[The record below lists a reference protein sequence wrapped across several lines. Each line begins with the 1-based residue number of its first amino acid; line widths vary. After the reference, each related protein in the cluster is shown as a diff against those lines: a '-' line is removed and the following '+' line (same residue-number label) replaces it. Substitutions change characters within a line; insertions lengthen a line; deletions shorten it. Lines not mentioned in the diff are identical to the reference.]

1 MSYSETIKYIKKQAS
16 KGADADRIK
25 KVLLDSGYQQD
36 VISELMEKAGVIKP
50 KKEPKGIEKLILKD
64 VTIGIV
70 LLVVFGS
77 IAYFS
82 FFNESTKEFFS
93 PKLKGEIKLDLSKVS
108 PLKIEKNG
116 YSTIEL
122 DKYFRD
128 KEYSYSEM
136 RWSHSGQICINI
148 RISDNKAVLR
158 SVFLPGCPTEETVNF
173 EVMNPAGKTDSD
185 TIKVK
190 IV

>member
-16 KGADADRIK
+16 KGADASRIK
-25 KVLLDSGYQQD
+25 KVLSDAGYQPD
-36 VISELMEKAGVIKP
+36 VVDELIEKAGVFKP
-50 KKEPKGIEKLILKD
+50 KKEAKGIEKLILKD

-108 PLKIEKNG
+108 PLKIEKNS
-116 YSTIEL
+116 YSIIDL
-122 DKYFRD
+122 SKYFRD
-128 KEYSYSEM
+128 KKYSYNEM

-148 RISDNKAVLR
+148 RISDNKAILK
-158 SVFLPGCPTEETVNF
+158 SVFLPGCPIEETVNF